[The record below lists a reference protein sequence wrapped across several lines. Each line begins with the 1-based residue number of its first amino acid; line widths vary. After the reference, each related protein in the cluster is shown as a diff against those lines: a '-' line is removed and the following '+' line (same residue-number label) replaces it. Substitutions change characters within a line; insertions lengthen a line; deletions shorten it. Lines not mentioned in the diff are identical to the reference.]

1 MLGVH
6 WWSDSS
12 LPVHPKSLTSIVALP
27 LPKYAV
33 DKGIA
38 PGCKTR
44 YDKKG
49 IAPGCKTRYDE
60 MIYNHV
66 HVTVHMKAI
75 SKAGGGRQNLYLQAN
90 LLLLVATYALL

>member
-1 MLGVH
+1 M
-6 WWSDSS
+6 D
-12 LPVHPKSLTSIVALP
+12 
-27 LPKYAV
+27 
-33 DKGIA
+33 
-38 PGCKTR
+38 
-44 YDKKG
+44 KG